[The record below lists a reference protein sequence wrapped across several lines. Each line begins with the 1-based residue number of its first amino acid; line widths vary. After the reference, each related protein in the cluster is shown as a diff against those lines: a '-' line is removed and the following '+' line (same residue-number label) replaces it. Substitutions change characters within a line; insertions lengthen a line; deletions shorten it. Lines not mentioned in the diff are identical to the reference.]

1 MASAWWNLGL
11 RFLLEL
17 AAVAGFAIAGW
28 RLSPPPWHW
37 VAAVALPVVA
47 VVIWGVFNVPGDPS
61 RSGAAP
67 VPVPGVVR
75 LLLELAILV
84 GGAFALWLSGYRA
97 ASIILAV
104 LIVAHYLLSID
115 RIAWLLRR

>member
-1 MASAWWNLGL
+1 ML
-11 RFLLEL
+11 
-17 AAVAGFAIAGW
+17 
-28 RLSPPPWHW
+28 
-37 VAAVALPVVA
+37 
-47 VVIWGVFNVPGDPS
+47 IWGVFNVPGDPS

>member
-17 AAVAGFAIAGW
+17 AAVAGLATAGW
-28 RLSPPPWHW
+28 RLSSPPWHW
-37 VAAVALPVVA
+37 VAAIALPVIA
-47 VVIWGVFNVPGDPS
+47 MLIWGIFNVPGDPS

-104 LIVAHYLLSID
+104 LIVAHYLLSGD

>member
-17 AAVAGFAIAGW
+17 AAVAGLATAGW
-28 RLSPPPWHW
+28 RLSSSPWHW
-37 VAAVALPVVA
+37 VAAIALPVVA
-47 VVIWGVFNVPGDPS
+47 MLIWGVFNVPDDPS